1 MSTDF
6 PSWILSP
13 VSEFSAVVSAVES
26 LKDSQ
31 EWLHAVEKTEE
42 FSVESSSNVELAQ
55 LPGAEIYQIK
65 GGETNE
71 SK

>member
-6 PSWILSP
+6 FSWILSP
-13 VSEFSAVVSAVES
+13 ISELSASYF
-26 LKDSQ
+26 Q
-31 EWLHAVEKTEE
+31 QWLHAVEKTKK

-55 LPGAEIYQIK
+55 LPGADICQIK